1 MVPAMDRTMDPGS
14 IKAILFDTFGSVV
27 DWRGSLIA
35 ELSAWG
41 KARGIAADWP
51 SLIDDWR
58 GAYGPSMQRVR
69 SGERPWTN
77 LDTLQRESL
86 ELLVARHDIAGLTE
100 DDLDHL
106 TAAWHRLKPWPDAV
120 GGLSRLRTRY
130 IVGPLSNGNVALLV
144 NMAKHAGLPWDM
156 VFATELFRHYKPDPE
171 TYLGACELLAL
182 QPAQVMM
189 AAAHNYDLHA
199 ARALG
204 LRTCFFARP
213 TEYGPHQKIDF
224 SAEADWDVVAADI
237 EDVATRLGC

>member
-1 MVPAMDRTMDPGS
+1 MEPHD

-41 KARGIAADWP
+41 GARGIAADWAA
-51 SLIDDWR
+51 LVDAWR
-58 GAYGPSMQRVR
+58 GAYAPSMQRVR
-69 SGERPWTN
+69 SGELPWTN
-77 LDTLQRESL
+77 LDALQRQSIAVL
-86 ELLVARHDIAGLTE
+86 APRHGICGLSDADLDDLTLAWRRLDPWPDSVAGLT
-100 DDLDHL
+100 
-106 TAAWHRLKPWPDAV
+106 
-120 GGLSRLRTRY
+120 RLRARY
-130 IVGPLSNGNVALLV
+130 VIGPLSNGNVALLV
-144 NMAKHAGLPWDM
+144 DMAKRAGLPWDM

-171 TYLGACELLAL
+171 TYLGACALLGL
-182 QPAQVMM
+182 PPSQVMM

-224 SAEADWDVVAADI
+224 VAESDWDIVAADI
-237 EDVATRLGC
+237 EDVASRLGC